1 VRQVVRNALTAIAA
15 LASALIV
22 GATLQK
28 AFSLLW
34 PALATRV
41 VGVADVGTYVGYASV
56 AVCFFI
62 CGFIAP
68 RWIRSRF
75 PLAWLLLPI
84 AVVYA
89 AAIIRT
95 PRILECLPR
104 WWSGCWLI
112 HSLFIVPLV
121 ACACGYVALTLVRGI
136 RSGSGQGR

>member
-1 VRQVVRNALTAIAA
+1 MRQVVRNASTAIAA

-22 GATLQK
+22 GAALQK
-28 AFSLLW
+28 TFSLLW

-41 VGVADVGTYVGYASV
+41 VGVADVGTCLGYASV

-95 PRILECLPR
+95 PRILDCLPR

-121 ACACGYVALTLVRGI
+121 ACACGYFALTLARGI

>member
-1 VRQVVRNALTAIAA
+1 VRNALTALAA
-15 LASALIV
+15 LAAALIV
-22 GATLQK
+22 GAALQR

-41 VGVADVGTYVGYASV
+41 VGVTDVGTYVGYASV
-56 AVCFFI
+56 AASFFI

-75 PLAWLLLPI
+75 PLAWLQLPI
-84 AVVYA
+84 AGVYA
-89 AAIIRT
+89 AAIIHT
-95 PRILECLPR
+95 PRILDCLPR

-121 ACACGYVALTLVRGI
+121 ACACGYFALTLARRN
-136 RSGSGQGR
+136 RSGGIAV

>member
-1 VRQVVRNALTAIAA
+1 MRQVLRNALTAIAA
-15 LASALIV
+15 LASALIIGV
-22 GATLQK
+22 ALHT

-41 VGVADVGTYVGYASV
+41 VGVTDVGTYIGYASV
-56 AVCFFI
+56 AVSFFV

-75 PLAWLLLPI
+75 PLAWLQLPI
-84 AVVYA
+84 AGVYA

-95 PRILECLPR
+95 PRILDCFPR
-104 WWSGCWLI
+104 GWSGCWLI

-121 ACACGYVALTLVRGI
+121 ACACGYFALTLARRI
-136 RSGSGQGR
+136 RSGGIAV

>member
-1 VRQVVRNALTAIAA
+1 VRQVVRNALTASAA

-22 GATLQK
+22 GAALQK

-41 VGVADVGTYVGYASV
+41 VGVADVGTDVGYASV

-62 CGFIAP
+62 CGFIVP
-68 RWIRSRF
+68 RWIRSRL

-121 ACACGYVALTLVRGI
+121 ACASGYFALTLA
-136 RSGSGQGR
+136 

>member
-1 VRQVVRNALTAIAA
+1 MRQVLRNALTAIAA
-15 LASALIV
+15 LASALIIGV
-22 GATLQK
+22 ALHR

-41 VGVADVGTYVGYASV
+41 VGIADVGTYIGYASV
-56 AVCFFI
+56 AVSFFV
-62 CGFIAP
+62 CGFTVP

-75 PLAWLLLPI
+75 SLAWLQLPI
-84 AVVYA
+84 AGVYA

-95 PRILECLPR
+95 PRILDCFPR

-121 ACACGYVALTLVRGI
+121 ACACGYFALTLARRI
-136 RSGSGQGR
+136 RAGRIAV